1 MRQKPQPPLAVL
13 AVGKGFHSLAV
24 AGVVV
29 LEEVVIEAGELWK
42 HVEVRGDE
50 VEEMSQGQG
59 CHSLSVASLLFIQ

>member
-1 MRQKPQPPLAVL
+1 MRQMPQPSLAVL
-13 AVGKGFHSLAV
+13 AVGKDFHSLAA
-24 AGVVV
+24 AGAAV